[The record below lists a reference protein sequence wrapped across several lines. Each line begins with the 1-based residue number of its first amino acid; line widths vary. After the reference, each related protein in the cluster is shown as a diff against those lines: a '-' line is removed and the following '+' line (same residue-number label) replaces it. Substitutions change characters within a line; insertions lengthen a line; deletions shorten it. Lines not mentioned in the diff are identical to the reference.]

1 MKRERE
7 DWTRLYHKTLKGIE
21 VMIDVQRILKDLKKL
36 AKEANM
42 TITEAEEMILIASI
56 NNQIINTTNITQISE
71 DLRYMVQSD
80 IDN

>member
-36 AKEANM
+36 AKEANTM
-42 TITEAEEMILIASI
+42 ITEAEGMILIASI
-56 NNQIINTTNITQISE
+56 NNQIINAMNITQISE
-71 DLRYMVQSD
+71 NL
-80 IDN
+80 